1 MSVLSLSFWYSN
13 TISIS
18 IACLVQHGICVSIF
32 SCAVEIAE
40 YYQCHV
46 NTVSCVVCAQCS
58 TSSVYNGDINVSVFL
73 SAIVPNVLSVLVNNS
88 EQLRSISRA
97 SGEQLQQH

>member
-58 TSSVYNGDINVSVFL
+58 TSSVYNGDINVSAFVPVFL
-73 SAIVPNVLSVLVNNS
+73 STIVPNVLLS
-88 EQLRSISRA
+88 ECL
-97 SGEQLQQH
+97 